1 MVKIFDKLFDI
12 VQCSHQIFLCDE
24 MGANCNDPTTCTLMV
39 HIQCTCPKE
48 KNVPQ
53 EELQWLRSQRV
64 KVGER
69 AGMPMVVVDKVATK
83 KHEKYIGKKMRKL
96 EAELKRKEKMAAVE
110 IELEERVMDYN
121 MEI

>member
-1 MVKIFDKLFDI
+1 MVKILDKLFDI

-48 KNVPQ
+48 KKVPQ

-69 AGMPMVVVDKVATK
+69 AGMQMVGVDKVATK
-83 KHEKYIGKKMRKL
+83 NMKSILIRK
-96 EAELKRKEKMAAVE
+96 
-110 IELEERVMDYN
+110 
-121 MEI
+121 